1 MYIVHIVELR
11 PLTPLALK
19 ASKAQGKS
27 VREQMPA
34 HNPNKQTIGRA
45 FIEDQDVDRVM
56 AKNDG

>member
-1 MYIVHIVELR
+1 MCVVCDGQIID
-11 PLTPLALK
+11 
-19 ASKAQGKS
+19 QGKS

-56 AKNDG
+56 AENDG